1 MKKKKT
7 KNICL
12 RNNSPKEKER
22 IMKAFKQALANK
34 TDLNLKIGDGYI
46 SFVGGILTKID
57 SDGKQYFAVDGK
69 WAC

>member
-22 IMKAFKQALANK
+22 ILKAFMNAFMNE
-34 TDLNLKIGDGYI
+34 TDLNLKIGNSYV

-57 SDGKQYFAVDGK
+57 GDGKQSFAVDGK
-69 WAC
+69 WVN